1 MGQLVE
7 LVTPLHK
14 RTSRDYLA
22 RMNDDKVHCMEVAR
36 EYGKEYWDGDR
47 RYGYGGYRY
56 IPGYWKPVAEQLIAR
71 YGLTNES
78 SILDVGCGKGHLL
91 HELKLMLPRAQCWGM
106 DVSGYALDE
115 AMHLPGGSS
124 INGLD
129 MARAQDTLEGHDK
142 GFDLVLSINV
152 LHNLKRHELPTA
164 LREIQRVG
172 KQAYI
177 CVESYRNGLEQF
189 NLQCWA
195 LTCWAFY
202 DTDEW
207 ISAYQEYGYTGDYE
221 FIFFE

>member
-1 MGQLVE
+1 MGSLVE

-14 RTSRDYLA
+14 RTTRDYLA

-36 EYGKEYWDGDR
+36 QYGADYWDGDR
-47 RYGYGGYRY
+47 RYGYGGYTYR
-56 IPGYWKPVAEQLIAR
+56 PGYWKPVAEQLIER
-71 YGLTNES
+71 YNLTNES
-78 SILDVGCGKGHLL
+78 RILDVGCGKAHLL
-91 HELKLMLPRAQCWGM
+91 YELHQLLPCADIHGIDLSLHGITDAPVDVRQRLNLGLAQASYPWA
-106 DVSGYALDE
+106 D
-115 AMHLPGGSS
+115 
-124 INGLD
+124 
-129 MARAQDTLEGHDK
+129 DT
-142 GFDLVLSINV
+142 FDLVLSINV
-152 LHNLKRHELPTA
+152 LHNLKRHELPSA
-164 LREIQRVG
+164 INEIQRVG

-207 ISAYQEYGYTGDYE
+207 VSAYQEYGYTGDYE

>member
-1 MGQLVE
+1 MGNLVE

-14 RTSRDYLA
+14 KTSRDYLA

-36 EYGKEYWDGDR
+36 QYGKDYWDGDR

-71 YGLTNES
+71 YGLTNDS
-78 SILDVGCGKGHLL
+78 RVMDVGCGKGHLL
-91 HELKLMLPRAQCWGM
+91 YELKLL
-106 DVSGYALDE
+106 
-115 AMHLPGGSS
+115 LPGLDAYGFDISRY
-124 INGLD
+124 GLSEAPAEIRRYLFD
-129 MARAQDTLEGHDK
+129 GDAAKTARYRD
-142 GFDLVLSINV
+142 GFGDRYDLVLSINV
-152 LHNLKRHELPTA
+152 LHNLKRYELPTA

-172 KQAYI
+172 KQAYL

-207 ISAYQEYGYTGDYE
+207 VSAYREYGYTGDYE
-221 FIFFE
+221 FIYFE

>member
-14 RTSRDYLA
+14 RTTRDYLA
-22 RMNDDKVHCMEVAR
+22 RMNDDKVHCMEVSR
-36 EYGKEYWDGDR
+36 QYGKDYWDGDR

-56 IPGYWKPVAEQLIAR
+56 DGRWKTLAEQIIAR
-71 YGLTNES
+71 YGLTNDS
-78 SILDVGCGKGHLL
+78 QILDVGCGKAHLL
-91 HELKLMLPRAQCWGM
+91 HEIKLL
-106 DVSGYALDE
+106 
-115 AMHLPGGSS
+115 LPGACVR
-124 INGLD
+124 GLD
-129 MARAQDTLEGHDK
+129 SSEYGLADAPEAIRPFVRYGRAQDAFQWSNKT
-142 GFDLVLSINV
+142 FDLVLSINV
-152 LHNLKRHELPTA
+152 LHNLKRHELPIA
-164 LREIQRVG
+164 LKEIERVG
-172 KQAYI
+172 KEAYI

-207 ISAYQEYGYTGDYE
+207 VSAYREYGYTGDYE

>member
-1 MGQLVE
+1 VGQLVE

-14 RTSRDYLA
+14 RTTRDYLA
-22 RMNDDKVHCMEVAR
+22 RMNDDKVHCMEVSR
-36 EYGKEYWDGDR
+36 QYGKYYWDGDR
-47 RYGYGGYRY
+47 RYGYGGYTYDGRWR
-56 IPGYWKPVAEQLIAR
+56 PLAETIIAR

-78 SILDVGCGKGHLL
+78 RILDVGCGKAHLL
-91 HELKLMLPRAQCWGM
+91 YEIKLLLPEAEVVGF
-106 DVSGYALDE
+106 DVSRY
-115 AMHLPGGSS
+115 
-124 INGLD
+124 GLD
-129 MARAQDTLEGHDK
+129 DVPSDALKRHVYIGQAQDARAYQYPDK
-142 GFDLVLSINV
+142 AFDLVLSINV
-152 LHNLKRHELPTA
+152 LHNLKRYELPTA
-164 LREIQRVG
+164 LREIERVG

-207 ISAYQEYGYTGDYE
+207 VSAYREYGFSGDYE